1 MSPRTV
7 TVVIGLAFFLAGV
20 AILLVTLGIE
30 APNGTIIPC
39 GNSLGLG
46 FDRLTASTLSPA
58 YVDIC
63 ATLRERRLVWAA
75 PIASVGVLLL
85 LGATVVR
92 RRSTHR

>member
-46 FDRLTASTLSPA
+46 FDELKAATQSPA

-63 ATLRERRLVWAA
+63 ATLRERRLVWAL
-75 PIASVGVLLL
+75 PIASAGVLLL
-85 LGATVVR
+85 LGATVTNR
-92 RRSTHR
+92 RPSRR